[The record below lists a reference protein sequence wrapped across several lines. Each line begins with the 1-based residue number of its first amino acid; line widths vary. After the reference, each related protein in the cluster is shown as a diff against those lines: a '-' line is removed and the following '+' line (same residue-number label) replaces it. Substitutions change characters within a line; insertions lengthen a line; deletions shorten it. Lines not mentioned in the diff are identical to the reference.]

1 MWKFHRKITITFSKE
16 TIKNAI
22 ENGII
27 YPDGHSIINPEHY
40 EGFDVTEITEVH
52 HSDFSSPT
60 TTIWGHD
67 GEPKESMEGVYN
79 LTFLYWV
86 ANQTEMEAEGSLMPY
101 GGRGSNARHIVKQ
114 LVEWSGADPDVT
126 R

>member
-1 MWKFHRKITITFSKE
+1 MTYSKE
-16 TIKNAI
+16 KIKDAI

-27 YPDGHSIINPEHY
+27 YGGGHGIIHPDHY
-40 EGFDVTEITEVH
+40 EGFDVTEITTVH
-52 HSDFSSPT
+52 YSDFSSPT

-86 ANQTEMEAEGSLMPY
+86 AQKAGVEAETPY
-101 GGRGSNARHIVKQ
+101 GGRGSNARHIVKK
-114 LVEWSGADPDVT
+114 LVEWSGADPDAA